1 MSLVLDKRLTSWQLY
16 HMAINPD
23 FEPILPL
30 IVLHDHAYA
39 ALQAWYEQY
48 QETGE
53 FGIVPKPS
61 EPEARGLFAR
71 QGRIPSLR
79 QVDAYVQVQQ
89 EMHDE
94 VERSVQEVHE
104 PHHTQPAAVGEPV
117 LDAETFRKDATRD
130 LPMIEP
136 DQSVEPFDDSV
147 KLACDWR
154 MAKRAGIAVVM
165 CTVLVG
171 LVLGGVQWHRHT
183 QQQRF
188 TQAQTECRASI
199 QQVQASKRAWQRL
212 VDAASTKQA
221 LAYQEQDVAD
231 KQVLT
236 QLHHAAQTPK
246 ITLHQCT
253 GATISALQDV
263 TNTHTALADT
273 LTQRTSVL
281 RKAIQAVQSSHRK
294 QLDGQRGELQV
305 AINGAQALLDSSSGN
320 VADDA
325 TRDALARAIAQARSM
340 YQDNNVSDIQSY
352 ITAGQALI
360 DAQTAVQASI
370 DAKAQADKQAKQQ
383 AAQDAQPQAPS
394 PSPNYVTAPRVS
406 TPSTPQ
412 RTAPAAPQ
420 SPAPPS
426 WDVPA
431 PSTNPLPDS
440 DGSL

>member
-79 QVDAYVQVQQ
+79 QVDAYVQEQQ
-89 EMHDE
+89 GA
-94 VERSVQEVHE
+94 RSGG
-104 PHHTQPAAVGEPV
+104 TQSELSDLPTETLREDAA
-117 LDAETFRKDATRD
+117 RD
-130 LPMIEP
+130 LPLQS
-136 DQSVEPFDDSV
+136 DQSVESFDDSV
-147 KLACDWR
+147 TLGFDWR
-154 MAKRAGIAVVM
+154 VVKRAGIAVVM
-165 CTVLVG
+165 CAVLVG
-171 LVLGGVQWHRHT
+171 LVIGGVQWHRHT

-188 TQAQTECRASI
+188 TQAQADCRASI
-199 QQVQASKRAWQRL
+199 QQVQDRQRAWQRL
-212 VDAASTKQA
+212 VDTASTKQA
-221 LAYQEQDVAD
+221 LAYIEQDVAD

-236 QLHHAAQTPK
+236 QLHHAAQPPK

-253 GATISALQDV
+253 GDTVSALQDV

-325 TRDALARAIAQARSM
+325 TRDALARAIAQARSV

-352 ITAGQALI
+352 ITAGKSLV
-360 DAQTAVQASI
+360 DAQAAVQASI
-370 DAKAQADKQAKQQ
+370 DAKVQADERAKQQ
-383 AAQDAQPQAPS
+383 AAQDAQPQAATPS
-394 PSPNYVTAPRVS
+394 PHYVTA
-406 TPSTPQ
+406 PQ

-420 SPAPPS
+420 APTPPTWS
-426 WDVPA
+426 VPA
-431 PSTNPLPDS
+431 PSSNPLPDS

>member
-23 FEPILPL
+23 FEPILSL

-39 ALQAWYEQY
+39 PLLAWYEQY
-48 QETGE
+48 QKTGE

-71 QGRIPSLR
+71 QGKIPSLR
-79 QVDAYVQVQQ
+79 QVDAYVQEQQ
-89 EMHDE
+89 DARSGGTQSELSDPSTETLREDAIHD
-94 VERSVQEVHE
+94 
-104 PHHTQPAAVGEPV
+104 V
-117 LDAETFRKDATRD
+117 L
-130 LPMIEP
+130 LQS
-136 DQSVEPFDDSV
+136 DQSVESFDDSV

-154 MAKRAGIAVVM
+154 LVKRAGIAVVM
-165 CTVLVG
+165 CAVLVG
-171 LVLGGVQWHRHT
+171 LVLGGVQWHRHA

-188 TQAQTECRASI
+188 TQAQTDCRASI

-221 LAYQEQDVAD
+221 LAYSEQDVAD

-246 ITLHQCT
+246 ITVHQCT
-253 GATISALQDV
+253 GATVSALQDV
-263 TNTHTALADT
+263 TNTHTALSDM
-273 LTQRTSVL
+273 LTQRTTAL
-281 RKAIQAVQSSHRK
+281 RKAVKATVSSHRQ
-294 QLDGQRGELQV
+294 QLVGQRGELQV

-325 TRDALARAIAQARSM
+325 TRDALARAIAQARSV
-340 YQDNNVSDIQSY
+340 YQDNNVSDIQTY

-370 DAKAQADKQAKQQ
+370 DAKVQADKQAKQQ

-394 PSPNYVTAPRVS
+394 PSPNYVTTPRVS

-426 WDVPA
+426 WDVPS

>member
-1 MSLVLDKRLTSWQLY
+1 MQLDKHLTSWQLY

-30 IVLHDHAYA
+30 IVLHDHAYP
-39 ALQAWYEQY
+39 ALLSWYEQY
-48 QETGE
+48 QATGD
-53 FGIVPKPS
+53 FGIVPEPS

-79 QVDAYVQVQQ
+79 QVDAYVQEQQ
-89 EMHDE
+89 EMRGE

-117 LDAETFRKDATRD
+117 LDAETLREDATRD
-130 LPMIEP
+130 LPLQS
-136 DQSVEPFDDSV
+136 DQSVESFDDSV
-147 KLACDWR
+147 KLAFDWR
-154 MAKRAGIAVVM
+154 IVKRAGIAVVV
-165 CTVLVG
+165 CAVLVG

-188 TQAQTECRASI
+188 TQAQADCRASI

-253 GATISALQDV
+253 GDTISALQHV

-273 LTQRTSVL
+273 LTHRTSVL

-305 AINGAQALLDSSSGN
+305 AINGAQALLDSSSGK
-320 VADDA
+320 VADNA
-325 TRDALARAIAQARSM
+325 TRDTLQQAIAQARSA
-340 YQDNNVSDIQSY
+340 YQDDSVSDVSAY
-352 ITAGQALI
+352 INAGQALI

-370 DAKAQADKQAKQQ
+370 DAKVQADEQAQQQ
-383 AAQDAQPQAPS
+383 AAHDAQPQAAT
-394 PSPNYVTAPRVS
+394 PSPNYVTTPRVS
-406 TPSTPQ
+406 TPATPQ
-412 RTAPAAPQ
+412 QSAPAAPQ
-420 SPAPPS
+420 APTPPS